1 LLNPPEFGI
10 IDGGPPL
17 PGANPKRELE
27 TYEPTPI
34 DVFYP
39 KIVELIGN

>member
-1 LLNPPEFGI
+1 MI
-10 IDGGPPL
+10 VGGPPL

-34 DVFYP
+34 DVF
-39 KIVELIGN
+39 